1 MTDMKKAQPPQDVS
15 KYKGIMVYLD
25 SFQNALTNAAHEM
38 IGVGRKMADKV
49 KEPCIGVV
57 IGESV
62 SEMVQEAGK
71 YGCDEVY
78 GFESPELVYYRSR
91 PFTDILSS
99 MVFEK
104 KPNILIVPGTKNGRD
119 LAARTAVR
127 VETGLTADCMEID
140 VEPETGI
147 LIARRPDYGDS
158 TMSEIRCEKHRPQMA
173 TSRPGTFEIPQMDD
187 KRKFTTDIRKVTL
200 EKEQM
205 REQIIS
211 YKLKGGD
218 DITASKVI
226 VSGGLGMGNAD
237 GLKLVEQL
245 AQMMGGSYGVTRPV
259 ADLGWAPRD
268 HQVGQTGKIVRPDL
282 YIAAGISGKPQHIV
296 GMMDSKVIVSINKDS
311 EAEITRFSD
320 YVINGDLYEIIPIFL
335 EEIKKRKKT
344 KTVKTAQKA

>member
-1 MTDMKKAQPPQDVS
+1 MAEMKKAEPPKDVS
-15 KYKGIMVYLD
+15 QYKGIMVYLD
-25 SFQNALTNAAHEM
+25 SFGGNLTRAAHEM

-57 IGESV
+57 IGDKVDS
-62 SEMVQEAGK
+62 MVEDAGK

-78 GFESPELVYYRSR
+78 GFESKDLSMYRSR
-91 PFTDILSS
+91 PFTDILSG

-127 VETGLTADCMEID
+127 VQSGLTADCMEID
-140 VEPETGI
+140 VEPETDI

-173 TSRPGTFEIPQMDD
+173 TSRPGTFDVPPYDE
-187 KRKFTTDIRKVTL
+187 KRTFKKEIRKVEL
-200 EKEQM
+200 KKDQL
-205 REQIIS
+205 REEILS
-211 YKLKGGD
+211 FKPKGGE
-218 DITASKVI
+218 DITVSKVL

-237 GLKLVEQL
+237 GLKLIEQL
-245 AQMMGGSYGVTRPV
+245 AELMGGSYGVTRPV

-296 GMMDSKVIVSINKDS
+296 GMMDSKTVIAVNKDPD
-311 EAEITRFSD
+311 AEITRYSD
-320 YVINGDLYEIIPIFL
+320 YVINGDLYEILPVFI
-335 EEIKKRKKT
+335 EELKKRKKG
-344 KTVKTAQKA
+344 KEKK